1 MLSDLQNST
10 IFDDIVF
17 TEDVYAQHP
26 RDIRRRSLM
35 VYLYMPVSIVYLEVM
50 LRFLCGY
57 DFTLGLPFAIA
68 FSIGTGLAISLIS
81 TLFSTARG
89 SRIFAGM
96 MLAIICLV
104 FTLEY
109 FMFTSYRAF
118 AFFDTIVFGAGN
130 LIREFSDVM
139 IGTVLLGIPKIIAF
153 SVPFVMF
160 IIITHRAVQ
169 FTAGESNMRIRR
181 ASAIVSALVIVIVG
195 QSVALATNDQ
205 NRAAWSSEFNFES
218 SSRRLGMVAGIG
230 LNLRYRTLGNRHS
243 GEDFLLEDI
252 PPLNEIDL
260 FEENPEDTSGNNI
273 PISSMVSPAPSTTGN
288 QTGEIT
294 EFPNDMLPTANG
306 ASDVNPPPDP
316 PPPVE
321 YGYNVME
328 IDFDAF
334 IEQESSEK
342 INAISEYVS
351 ELEGSRKNEY
361 TGIFEGKNLIL
372 ITAESF
378 TKEVVDPVRTPTLY
392 RMVNNGFYFS
402 DFYQPAW
409 GGSTSTGEFSVLTGI
424 APAYGP
430 TSMSK
435 TIGQNLS
442 YTIGNKLMNLGY
454 FSASYHNG
462 SHTYYKRD
470 KTHTNFGYS
479 TYQAM
484 GSGMEKYFTNGWP
497 YSDLELMEYSVQQY
511 INEQPFS
518 VYYMTYSGHA
528 AYAYGNPVCGKN
540 WDAFPEFSDMS
551 TRVRAYLACNLE
563 LEYAM
568 EYLISALEEAGIADD
583 TVIALAA
590 DHYPYGL
597 EKSETWKNDKSYLP
611 ELFGFDVRT
620 NADRDHNALI
630 IWSGCLENEYKDLT
644 IEIAEP
650 TFTPDILPTLCNL
663 FGVEYD
669 SRLLVGRDVFSDAG
683 ALVFWMDHSWKTEYG
698 YYNASRGEF
707 TSNEDIEV
715 PEDYIETVKAIVK
728 NKLNYSTSVLIND
741 YFNVLFN
748 KDGTLRTFELDS
760 PSDGSD

>member
-1 MLSDLQNST
+1 M
-10 IFDDIVF
+10 
-17 TEDVYAQHP
+17 HP
-26 RDIRRRSLM
+26 RDIRRRNLM
-35 VYLYMPVSIVYLEVM
+35 VYIYLPLSIVYLEIM

-57 DFTLGLPFAIA
+57 DFLLGLPFAIA
-68 FSIGTGLAISLIS
+68 FSLGVGFAISFVS
-81 TLFSTARG
+81 MLFSTARG
-89 SRIFAGM
+89 SRIFASI
-96 MLAIICLV
+96 MLGVLCLV

-139 IGTVLLGIPKIIAF
+139 IGTILLGIPKIIAF
-153 SVPFVMF
+153 LVPFVLF
-160 IIITHRAVQ
+160 VIITRRAIP
-169 FTAGESNMRIRR
+169 FTAGEREKRVLR
-181 ASAIVSALVIVIVG
+181 TAAIAAALGIIILG
-195 QSVALATNDQ
+195 QSVALATSDQ
-205 NRAAWSSEFNFES
+205 NKAAWSSEFNFES

-230 LNLRYRTLGNRHS
+230 LNIRYRTLGNRHS
-243 GEDFLLEDI
+243 GDEFMFEDVPSLNDPDLIQEDSEGVSGNGSDGGSNYGNSTSISSNAAVTPSATIGQPNGTTQDPDGI
-252 PPLNEIDL
+252 PPNTGAPANEPPT
-260 FEENPEDTSGNNI
+260 PE
-273 PISSMVSPAPSTTGN
+273 
-288 QTGEIT
+288 
-294 EFPNDMLPTANG
+294 L
-306 ASDVNPPPDP
+306 P

-328 IDFDAF
+328 INFDTIMA
-334 IEQESSEK
+334 QESNEK
-342 INAISEYVS
+342 INAISAYVS

-378 TKEVVDPVRTPTLY
+378 TKEVIDPVRTPTLY
-392 RMVNNGFYFS
+392 RMAHNGFYFS

-409 GGSTSTGEFSVLTGI
+409 GGSTSTGEFSILTGI

-479 TYQAM
+479 SYQAM
-484 GSGMEKYFTNGWP
+484 GSGMEKYFTKGWP

-551 TRVRAYLACNLE
+551 TRIRAYLACNME

-568 EYLISALEEAGIADD
+568 EYLISSLEEAGILND
-583 TVIALAA
+583 TVIAIAA

-611 ELFGFDVRT
+611 ELYGFDVRS

-630 IWSGCLENEYKDLT
+630 IWSGCLENEYKDMV
-644 IEIAEP
+644 IEIDAP

-663 FGVEYD
+663 FGVEFD
-669 SRLLVGRDVFSDAG
+669 SRLLAGRDIFSDAG

-707 TSNEDIEV
+707 TPDEGVEDVSE
-715 PEDYIETVKAIVK
+715 EYIETVKAIVK

-741 YFNVLFN
+741 YFDALFN
-748 KDGTLRTFELDS
+748 KDGTLKEYEPEPLPDVTD
-760 PSDGSD
+760 